1 VLTARSDRFQ
11 IPETQHQFP
20 GGGIGTGLGFGFG
33 IPIFGGGGGF
43 GIPPIRGGLIPGG
56 FVTGAGSGIGPVL
69 DLESAFD
76 VGFTSAEIAA
86 TIRREEEAIKAA
98 LSEGRDAVIT
108 ISTGQQSGLTLVLN
122 LAKGLFEILDASGR
136 KAGAGVTPEAAIEA
150 FNAGSLRPVPEP
162 EPVPTTFAE
171 QAPLPGPTGGGD
183 FNELL
188 RSILGALGQLQG
200 GRRTPRGL
208 EPVAIG
214 GSVNVPVVRGS
225 TADPTG
231 TLRPVQRLPGRPAPT
246 IEEQLAAFPRAPATQ
261 PARAALPSAREVL
274 PSVALE
280 VLQLILRERAEK
292 QLRDAQRRAQEIQA
306 QRLASFRELIRRLQM
321 PFHQQSFGLGLKAS
335 DPRGPLETAGVGG
348 GFLTT
353 VADILIGLGTNISA
367 DLLTR
372 LNVTRDPERREITV
386 PNGDSEIEAALRA
399 LQTQG
404 GGAATQC
411 GLFRGGGGT
420 RLSSRPAAVVCLPDP
435 ITGEARFFGHLGR
448 PLVFQRD
455 VTMAKNIPKLI
466 RKLGGTSHRSK
477 R

>member
-1 VLTARSDRFQ
+1 VLSARPDRFE
-11 IPETQHQFP
+11 IPEAQPQFP

-33 IPIFGGGGGF
+33 IPVFGTGGGF
-43 GIPPIRGGLIPGG
+43 GIGGIRGGAIPG
-56 FVTGAGSGIGPVL
+56 FVAGAGSGIGPVL

-86 TIRREEEAIKAA
+86 TIRREEEAIRAA

-108 ISTGQQSGLTLVLN
+108 ISTGQQTGLTMVLN
-122 LAKGLFEILDASGR
+122 LAKGLFEIFDRDGR
-136 KAGAGVTPEAAIEA
+136 KVGGGVTPEAAIEA
-150 FNAGSLRPVPEP
+150 VNAGSLRPA
-162 EPVPTTFAE
+162 PVATTFAE
-171 QAPLPGPTGGGD
+171 ATPPIAGPTGGGD

-188 RSILGALGQLQG
+188 RSILGALGQLTG
-200 GRRTPRGL
+200 GRGSPRGL

-246 IEEQLAAFPRAPATQ
+246 IEERLAAFPRAPATQ
-261 PARAALPSAREVL
+261 PARPALPSAREVL

-280 VLQLILRERAEK
+280 ILQLLLRERAEK

-306 QRLASFRELIRRLQM
+306 QRLASFSELIRRIQM
-321 PFHQQSFGLGLKAS
+321 SFGQNGVSLGLQGPRDS
-335 DPRGPLETAGVGG
+335 RGPLESAGVGG

-353 VADILIGLGTNISA
+353 LTDILIGLGTNISA

-372 LNVTRDPERREITV
+372 LGVTTAAERREITV

-399 LQTQG
+399 LQTG

-411 GLFRGGGGT
+411 GLFRGGGGA
-420 RLSSRPAAVVCLPDP
+420 RVSSRPASVVCLPDP